1 MKRKMLIGLA
11 AAVLIAGCVGTAVKQ
26 AYYGVT
32 GASGRYF
39 EIRNMGGPTSLLA
52 YRSAQVESFDPSPM
66 LGAIPQD
73 VVASVRPAVAAKLAE
88 LEAFKTGPV
97 VRDTLYY
104 RAGGGKPTLLIRGK
118 FMDYDSGGSAL
129 RATGFGVDPFLT
141 VQVEIVNA
149 ETKQVLGIAMVT
161 GTVKSAVRVGP
172 DELAEGVGKA
182 VKGLLESHMKRPE

>member
-1 MKRKMLIGLA
+1 MKRGLVIGLVG
-11 AAVLIAGCVGTAVKQ
+11 AVLIAGCVGTAVKQ

-52 YRSAQVESFDPSPM
+52 YRSAKMESFDPSPM

-73 VVASVRPAVAAKLAE
+73 VVAAVRPAVAAKLAE
-88 LEAFKTGPV
+88 LDAFRT
-97 VRDTLYY
+97 
-104 RAGGGKPTLLIRGK
+104 GGGKPTLLIRGK

-129 RATGFGVDPFLT
+129 RATGFGVDPFLSA
-141 VQVEIVNA
+141 QVEILNA
-149 ETKQVLGIAMVT
+149 DTKQVVGIAMVT

-172 DELAEGVGKA
+172 EELAEGLGKA
-182 VKGLLESHMKRPE
+182 VKGLLESHMKKPE

>member
-1 MKRKMLIGLA
+1 MKRMMLIGLVG
-11 AAVLIAGCVGTAVKQ
+11 AVLIAGCVGTAVKQ

-52 YRSAQVESFDPSPM
+52 YRSAQVESFDSSPM
-66 LGAIPQD
+66 LGAIPKD

-88 LEAFKTGPV
+88 LDAFQT
-97 VRDTLYY
+97 
-104 RAGGGKPTLLIRGK
+104 GGGKPTLLIRGK

-141 VQVEIVNA
+141 AQVEILNA
-149 ETKQVLGIAMVT
+149 DTKQVLGIAMVT

>member
-1 MKRKMLIGLA
+1 MKRGLVIGLVGA
-11 AAVLIAGCVGTAVKQ
+11 MLIAGCVGTAVKQ

-39 EIRNMGGPTSLLA
+39 EIKNLGGPTSLLA
-52 YRSAQVESFDPSPM
+52 YRSAQVASFDPSPM
-66 LGAIPQD
+66 LGAIPPD
-73 VVASVRPAVAAKLAE
+73 VVAAVRPAVAAKLAE
-88 LEAFKTGPV
+88 LEAFRT
-97 VRDTLYY
+97 
-104 RAGGGKPTLLIRGK
+104 GGGKPTLLIRGK

-129 RATGFGVDPFLT
+129 RATGFGVDPFLSA
-141 VQVEIVNA
+141 QVEILNA

-172 DELAEGVGKA
+172 DELAEGVAKA